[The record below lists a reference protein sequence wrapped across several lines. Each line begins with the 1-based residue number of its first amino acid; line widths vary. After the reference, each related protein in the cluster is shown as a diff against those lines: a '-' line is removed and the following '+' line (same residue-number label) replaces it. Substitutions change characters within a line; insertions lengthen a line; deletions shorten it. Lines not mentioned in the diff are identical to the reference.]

1 MNPCGNKPDKAS
13 KSGRMNSLF
22 IDQDRALIA
31 SMTGFGRAEIA
42 RGGITVTIEVRG
54 VNSRYLDV
62 TTRLPRL
69 LSQREKDIKEIV
81 RSLVNRGNL
90 VISVT
95 VDEESDGIALMAV
108 NKASAKAYIKLLNDL
123 RKTAKIKENVRL
135 EHLLKFSEVFEVPK
149 DEQSDERQWVLVE
162 EAVRGAL
169 NDFNTMRRKEGGEL
183 AKDLDRRLDWLSKTV
198 DKIEQLS
205 RARIPE
211 ERKRL
216 QERIAQL
223 VEDKAVIDQNRLELE
238 IALLADKL
246 DVTEECVRF
255 RSHAKFFLE
264 TIAQGESAG
273 RKLNFL
279 VQEINR
285 ETNTIGSKTNDSE
298 IAHMVV
304 QMKEEL
310 EKIREQ
316 LQNIE

>member
-1 MNPCGNKPDKAS
+1 
-13 KSGRMNSLF
+13 
-22 IDQDRALIA
+22 
-31 SMTGFGRAEIA
+31 MTGFGRAEVA
-42 RGGITVTIEVRG
+42 KRGITASVEVRG

-81 RSLVNRGNL
+81 RGCVNRGNL
-90 VISVT
+90 VVSVS
-95 VDEESDGIALMAV
+95 VEEESDAIAPVAV
-108 NKASAKAYIKLLNDL
+108 NKLAAKAYIKLLNDL
-123 RKTAKIKENVRL
+123 RKAAKIKEKVRL

-149 DEQSDERQWVLVE
+149 DEQSDEQEWSVVE
-162 EAVRGAL
+162 EALRSAL
-169 NDFNTMRRKEGGEL
+169 DGFNTMRRNEGGEL
-183 AKDLDRRLDWLSKTV
+183 AKDLQRRIQWLNETV
-198 DKIEQLS
+198 EKIERMS
-205 RARIPE
+205 RERIPE

-216 QERIAQL
+216 HERIAQL
-223 VEDKAVIDQNRLELE
+223 VEDKSIIDQNRLELE

-255 RSHAKFFLE
+255 RSHTKFFLE
-264 TIAQGESAG
+264 TIANSDSAG

-285 ETNTIGSKTNDSE
+285 EANTIGSKTNDAE
-298 IAHMVV
+298 IGHLVV
-304 QMKEEL
+304 QMKEEV

>member
-1 MNPCGNKPDKAS
+1 M
-13 KSGRMNSLF
+13 
-22 IDQDRALIA
+22 IA
-31 SMTGFGRAEIA
+31 SMTGFGRAEVA
-42 RGGITVTIEVRG
+42 KRGITASVEVRG

-81 RSLVNRGNL
+81 RGCVNRGNL
-90 VISVT
+90 VVSVS
-95 VDEESDGIALMAV
+95 VEEESDAIAPVAV
-108 NKASAKAYIKLLNDL
+108 NKLAAKAYIKLLNDL
-123 RKTAKIKENVRL
+123 RKAAKIKEKVRL

-149 DEQSDERQWVLVE
+149 DEQSDEQEWSVVE
-162 EAVRGAL
+162 EALRSAL
-169 NDFNTMRRKEGGEL
+169 DGFNTMRRNEGGEL
-183 AKDLDRRLDWLSKTV
+183 AKDLQRRIQWLNETV
-198 DKIEQLS
+198 EKIERMS
-205 RARIPE
+205 RERIPE

-216 QERIAQL
+216 HERIAQL
-223 VEDKAVIDQNRLELE
+223 VEDKSIIDQNRLELE

-255 RSHAKFFLE
+255 RSHTKFFLE
-264 TIAQGESAG
+264 TIANSDSAG

-285 ETNTIGSKTNDSE
+285 EANTIGSKTNDAE
-298 IAHMVV
+298 IGHLVV
-304 QMKEEL
+304 QMKEEV

>member
-1 MNPCGNKPDKAS
+1 
-13 KSGRMNSLF
+13 
-22 IDQDRALIA
+22 
-31 SMTGFGRAEIA
+31 MTGFGRAEVA
-42 RGGITVTIEVRG
+42 KRGITATVEVRG

-81 RSLVNRGNL
+81 RACVNRGNL
-90 VISVT
+90 VVSVS
-95 VDEESDGIALMAV
+95 VEEESDATAPMAV
-108 NKASAKAYIKLLNDL
+108 NKMAAKAYIKLLNDL
-123 RKTAKIKENVRL
+123 RKAAKIKEKVRL

-149 DEQSDERQWVLVE
+149 DEQSDEREWVVVE
-162 EAVRGAL
+162 EALRGAL
-169 NDFNTMRRKEGGEL
+169 DGFNTMRRNEGGEL
-183 AKDLDRRLDWLSKTV
+183 EKDLQRRIQWLSETV
-198 DKIEQLS
+198 EKIERLS
-205 RARIPE
+205 REKIPE

-216 QERIAQL
+216 HDRIAQL
-223 VEDKAVIDQNRLELE
+223 VEDKSIIDQNRLELE

-255 RSHAKFFLE
+255 RSHTKFFLE
-264 TIAQGESAG
+264 TVPSADSAG

-285 ETNTIGSKTNDSE
+285 EANTIGSKTNDSE
-298 IAHMVV
+298 IAHLVV

>member
-1 MNPCGNKPDKAS
+1 
-13 KSGRMNSLF
+13 
-22 IDQDRALIA
+22 
-31 SMTGFGRAEIA
+31 MTGFGRAEVA
-42 RGGITVTIEVRG
+42 KRGITATVEVRG

-81 RSLVNRGNL
+81 RSCVNRGNL
-90 VISVT
+90 VVSVS
-95 VDEESDGIALMAV
+95 VEEESDATAPMAV
-108 NKASAKAYIKLLNDL
+108 NKMAAKAYINLLNDL
-123 RKTAKIKENVRL
+123 RKAAKIKEKVRL

-149 DEQSDERQWVLVE
+149 DEQSDEREWVVVE
-162 EAVRGAL
+162 EALRGAL
-169 NDFNTMRRKEGGEL
+169 EGFNTMRRNEGGEL
-183 AKDLDRRLDWLSKTV
+183 AKDLQRRLHWLSETV
-198 DKIEQLS
+198 EKIERLS
-205 RARIPE
+205 RERIPE

-216 QERIAQL
+216 HDRIAQL
-223 VEDKAVIDQNRLELE
+223 VEDKSVIDQNRLELE

-255 RSHAKFFLE
+255 RSHTKFFSE
-264 TIAQGESAG
+264 TLANTDSAG

-285 ETNTIGSKTNDSE
+285 EVNTIGSKTNDSE

-304 QMKEEL
+304 QIKEEV

>member
-1 MNPCGNKPDKAS
+1 M
-13 KSGRMNSLF
+13 
-22 IDQDRALIA
+22 IA
-31 SMTGFGRAEIA
+31 SMTGFGRAEITK
-42 RGGITVTIEVRG
+42 RDITAIVEVRG

-81 RSLVNRGNL
+81 RSCVNRGNL
-90 VISVT
+90 VVSVT
-95 VDEESDGIALMAV
+95 VAEESDGTAPVAV
-108 NKASAKAYIKLLNDL
+108 NKTAAKAYIKLLNDL
-123 RKTAKIKENVRL
+123 RKAAKIREKVRL
-135 EHLLKFSEVFEVPK
+135 EHLLKFSEVFDVPK
-149 DEQSDERQWVLVE
+149 EVQSDKQEWSVVE
-162 EAVRGAL
+162 EALRAAL
-169 NDFNTMRRKEGGEL
+169 DGFNTMRHNEGGEL
-183 AKDLDRRLDWLSKTV
+183 AKDLERRITWLSQTV
-198 DKIEQLS
+198 EKIEQMS
-205 RARIPE
+205 RTRIPE

-216 QERIAQL
+216 HERISQL
-223 VEDKAVIDQNRLELE
+223 IEDKVIIDQNRLELE

-255 RSHAKFFLE
+255 RSHTKFFLE
-264 TIAQGESAG
+264 TIANSDSAG

-285 ETNTIGSKTNDSE
+285 EANTIGSKTNDTE
-298 IAHMVV
+298 IAHLVV

>member
-1 MNPCGNKPDKAS
+1 M
-13 KSGRMNSLF
+13 LL
-22 IDQDRALIA
+22 RAGHLQQHSYPWNETLIA
-31 SMTGFGRAEIA
+31 SMTGFGRAEITK
-42 RGGITVTIEVRG
+42 RDITATVEVRG

-81 RSLVNRGNL
+81 RSCVNRGNL
-90 VISVT
+90 VVSVT
-95 VDEESDGIALMAV
+95 VEEESDGTAPVAV
-108 NKASAKAYIKLLNDL
+108 NKTAAKAYIKLLNDL
-123 RKTAKIKENVRL
+123 RKAAKIREKVRL
-135 EHLLKFSEVFEVPK
+135 EHLLKFSEVFDVPK
-149 DEQSDERQWVLVE
+149 EVQSDKQEWGVVE
-162 EAVRGAL
+162 EALRAAL
-169 NDFNTMRRKEGGEL
+169 DGFNTMRCNEGGEL
-183 AKDLDRRLDWLSKTV
+183 AKDLERRITWLSQTV
-198 DKIEQLS
+198 EKIEQLS

-216 QERIAQL
+216 HERISQL
-223 VEDKAVIDQNRLELE
+223 VEEKVIIDQNRLELE

-255 RSHAKFFLE
+255 RSHTKFFLE
-264 TIAQGESAG
+264 TIANSDSAG

-285 ETNTIGSKTNDSE
+285 EANTIGSKTNDTE
-298 IAHMVV
+298 IAHLVV

>member
-1 MNPCGNKPDKAS
+1 
-13 KSGRMNSLF
+13 
-22 IDQDRALIA
+22 
-31 SMTGFGRAEIA
+31 MTGYGRAEVA
-42 RGGITVTIEVRG
+42 KRGITATVEVRG

-69 LSQREKDIKEIV
+69 LSHREKDIKEIV
-81 RSLVNRGNL
+81 RSCVNRGNL

-95 VDEESDGIALMAV
+95 LEEDSNGDAPVTV
-108 NKASAKAYIKLLNDL
+108 NKTAAKAYIRLLNDL
-123 RKTAKIKENVRL
+123 RKTAKIREKVWL
-135 EHLLKFSEVFEVPK
+135 EHLLKFSEVFEVPRE
-149 DEQSDERQWVLVE
+149 EQSDERQWPVVE
-162 EAVRGAL
+162 DAL
-169 NDFNTMRRKEGGEL
+169 RKALDGFNLMRRNEGSEL
-183 AKDLDRRLDWLSKTV
+183 GKDLDRRIQWMAVTV
-198 DKIEQLS
+198 DKIEGLS

-216 QERIAQL
+216 HERISQL
-223 VEDKAVIDQNRLELE
+223 MEEKSVVDQNRLELE

-255 RSHAKFFLE
+255 RSHTKFFLE
-264 TIAQGESAG
+264 AMAGAESSG

-285 ETNTIGSKTNDSE
+285 EVNTIGSKTNDSE
-298 IAHMVV
+298 IAHLVV

-310 EKIREQ
+310 EKVREQ

>member
-1 MNPCGNKPDKAS
+1 
-13 KSGRMNSLF
+13 
-22 IDQDRALIA
+22 
-31 SMTGFGRAEIA
+31 MTGFGRAEVA
-42 RGGITVTIEVRG
+42 KRGITATVEVRG

-69 LSQREKDIKEIV
+69 LSQREKDIKELV
-81 RSLVNRGNL
+81 RAQVNRGSL
-90 VISVT
+90 VVSVT
-95 VDEESDGIALMAV
+95 VEEESDGIAPVSV
-108 NKASAKAYIKLLNDL
+108 NKAAAKAYIKLLNHL
-123 RKTAKIKENVRL
+123 RRTAKIRETVKL
-135 EHLLKFSEVFEVPK
+135 EHLLKFSEVFEVSH
-149 DEQSDERQWVLVE
+149 EQESDERQWGVVE
-162 EAVRGAL
+162 EALQQAMEG
-169 NDFNTMRRKEGGEL
+169 FNAMRQKEGNEL
-183 AKDLDRRLDWLSKTV
+183 AKDLEQRIGWLSLTV

-216 QERIAQL
+216 HERIVQL
-223 VEDKAVIDQNRLELE
+223 LDDKSIVDQNRLELE

-255 RSHAKFFLE
+255 RSHTKFFLE
-264 TIAQGESAG
+264 TMTSVGSSG

-285 ETNTIGSKTNDSE
+285 EVNTIGSKTSDSE
-298 IAHMVV
+298 IAHLVV
-304 QMKEEL
+304 QIKEEV